1 VVRVISGGRTA
12 RLRKTYQ
19 LRSTPARQLKYT
31 RTRDRQS
38 ARPGC
43 EEQPKATASI
53 IIGSLLP
60 EVPRAMVLFYV
71 YQKAL
76 RATPE
81 QSDQLWSA
89 GLRLPRTW
97 PRVVEAS

>member
-1 VVRVISGGRTA
+1 MISGGRTA
-12 RLRKTYQ
+12 RLRKTHQ
-19 LRSTPARQLKYT
+19 LRSTPARRLKYT

-38 ARPGC
+38 AHPRCKGHP
-43 EEQPKATASI
+43 EATVSI

-60 EVPRAMVLFYV
+60 EVPMAMVLFYV

-81 QSDQLWSA
+81 QSNQLWSA
-89 GLRLPRTW
+89 GLRLPRTR